1 MARNDFASNGND
13 GMLMLHN
20 TRWSLGTEW
29 RLGYN
34 NMHGYETETHLGRYL
49 GKMQWIM
56 PFIGFDWRYRSM
68 EHDEEKNIFGQ
79 RNTKNNRAQLSV
91 GLQYILPMLFQ
102 FKTEVYSNGNLRLQL
117 MREDIP
123 VSKRLRAAMMVNSDK
138 EYMGGLRYI
147 AGKNIGMS
155 AHYDSDMGFGVGL
168 TVSY

>member
-1 MARNDFASNGND
+1 MG
-13 GMLMLHN
+13 
-20 TRWSLGTEW
+20 
-29 RLGYN
+29 
-34 NMHGYETETHLGRYL
+34 
-49 GKMQWIM
+49 
-56 PFIGFDWRYRSM
+56 
-68 EHDEEKNIFGQ
+68 HDEEKNIFGQ

-102 FKTEVYSNGNLRLQL
+102 FKTEVYTNGNLRLQL

-123 VSKRLRAAMMVNSDK
+123 VSKRLRASMMVNSDK